1 MRRRGDE
8 NFGGDKGEKMERI
21 TGKKIRMVVVLIV
34 ALAFVLLSLSG
45 ALADSVQ
52 KSPSDNIGDW
62 KDPEL
67 AYSSDDLKARGE
79 DGKVHQYYDYGFTI
93 PVASVIDGIKV
104 MLEARRNSPGGSID
118 VELSWDDGASWTSTG
133 YGTGDLPYSDT
144 NYYLG
149 GASDNWGHDWTTDE
163 INDHFRVR
171 VTAHHTGG
179 ASPYVYL
186 DWIPVTVYYTPLCP
200 I

>member
-8 NFGGDKGEKMERI
+8 NFGGDKGEKVERI
-21 TGKKIRMVVVLIV
+21 TGKKIRMAIVLIA
-34 ALAFVLLSLSG
+34 ALAVVLLSLSG

-52 KSPSDNIGDW
+52 KSPSANIGDW

-79 DGKVHQYYDYGFTI
+79 DGEVHQYYNYGFSI
-93 PVASVIDGIKV
+93 PAASMIDGIEI
-104 MLEARRNSPGGSID
+104 MLEARRYSEGGSID

-133 YGTGDLPYSDT
+133 YGTGDLTYSDT

-149 GASDNWGHDWTTDE
+149 LAGK
-163 INDHFRVR
+163 
-171 VTAHHTGG
+171 
-179 ASPYVYL
+179 
-186 DWIPVTVYYTPLCP
+186 
-200 I
+200 